1 MKGIIMSEEEQR
13 IRTATAAADSFLLY
27 VLLLY

>member
-1 MKGIIMSEEEQR
+1 LSEEQG
-13 IRTATAAADSFLLY
+13 IRTATAVADSFLIY